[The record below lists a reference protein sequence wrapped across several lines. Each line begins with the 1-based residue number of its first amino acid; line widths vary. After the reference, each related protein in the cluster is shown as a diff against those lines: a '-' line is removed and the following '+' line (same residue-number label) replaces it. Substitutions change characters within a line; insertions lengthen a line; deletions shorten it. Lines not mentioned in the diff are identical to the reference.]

1 MINEMKSTLE
11 GLSIRLDDTKGCISN
26 LEDRI
31 MEIAQLKEQKE
42 QHILKIKHKLLT
54 HKNLLYNYVDYF

>member
-42 QHILKIKHKLLT
+42 QHILKIKIT
-54 HKNLLYNYVDYF
+54 EGTSRTQAY

>member
-1 MINEMKSTLE
+1 MKSTLE

-42 QHILKIKHKLLT
+42 QHILKIKIT
-54 HKNLLYNYVDYF
+54 EGTSRTQSY